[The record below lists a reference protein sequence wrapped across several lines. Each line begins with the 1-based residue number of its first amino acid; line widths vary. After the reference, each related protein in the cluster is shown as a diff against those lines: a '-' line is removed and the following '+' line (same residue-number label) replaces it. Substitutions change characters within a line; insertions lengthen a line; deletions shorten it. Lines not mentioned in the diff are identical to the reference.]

1 MFCGRHSDRGKE
13 SDTPT
18 GGSPAEVR
26 RGGIGE
32 KEGGRK
38 ENRVLQLLSDREKQG
53 SSSSTTMA
61 LVEALVSKNRRLSAY
76 QQTIRELRDRVETL
90 EEENRDRTKS

>member
-18 GGSPAEVR
+18 DGSPAEVR
-26 RGGIGE
+26 RGGIE
-32 KEGGRK
+32 EREGGRK
-38 ENRVLQLLSDREKQG
+38 ENRVLQLLSDREQQG